1 MGATAGRSPTFLAQ
15 AQVRE
20 ALVYAD
26 SSTLAQ
32 PELSLSRAGVACDP
46 ALQPVRLTDSDT
58 RNALNALH
66 ELLNAFAQ
74 WVREICTGATGR
86 HAALHARLSS
96 NEERVPHAS

>member
-32 PELSLSRAGVACDP
+32 PELSLSRARA
-46 ALQPVRLTDSDT
+46 S
-58 RNALNALH
+58 H
-66 ELLNAFAQ
+66 
-74 WVREICTGATGR
+74 ATPPYSR
-86 HAALHARLSS
+86 FD
-96 NEERVPHAS
+96 